1 MLSLLLRT
9 LPIVL
14 AAIVGGMVANWLANR
29 PQLATQTGLYAPA
42 PTLLGLAVPLVE
54 AAPMPSASRYKLG
67 GRIEPRDVVR
77 LTAQQ
82 AGRVTFLAGQE
93 GDRMAGGAVVVAL
106 DDDALRPEYR
116 SAWAAL
122 SGDMAAQ
129 QNAQTQLYQQLY
141 GQRQPTMGG
150 PGYDAYE
157 RMATPFYNMFQSFM
171 RGAPGGGPGSG
182 APMMTQAQ
190 AQRSPSAANNARA
203 DYERQQAALVG
214 AQARLDALDQRLRDR
229 RSIAPYASVIMAR
242 YVRVG
247 DEVQAGQPLA
257 DLADPDQLDLRI
269 EAPADLALNL
279 KVGDQLPV
287 SLDHSNL
294 WATVS
299 QIFPG
304 ADPVRHTVTIKA
316 ALPSGTAAAPGMFG
330 LAWISQP
337 GGGGQSA
344 TAPGIPRS
352 AIVYRGSLPA
362 AFVANPQGEAEM
374 RILRLGEASDD
385 RVAILSGLQIGD
397 KVVANPAPDLKS
409 GDSLFRTR

>member
-14 AAIVGGMVANWLANR
+14 AAIIGGMVANWLASR
-29 PQLATQTGLYAPA
+29 PELATQTGLDAPA
-42 PTLLGLAVPLVE
+42 PAFLGVAVPLVE
-54 AAPMPSASRYKLG
+54 ATPMPSASRYKLG
-67 GRIEPRDVVR
+67 GRIEPRNVVR

-82 AGRVTFLAGQE
+82 SGRVAFLAGQE
-93 GDRMAGGAVVVAL
+93 GDRLAGGAVVVAL

-129 QNAQTQLYQQLY
+129 QNAQTQLYQQLH

-157 RMATPFYNMFQSFM
+157 RMVTPFYNMFQSFAG
-171 RGAPGGGPGSG
+171 GAPGGGGPGAA

-214 AQARLDALDQRLRDR
+214 SQARLDALDQRLRDR

-269 EAPADLALNL
+269 EAPADLAL
-279 KVGDQLPV
+279 QY
-287 SLDHSNL
+287 SRS
-294 WATVS
+294 ATS
-299 QIFPG
+299 C
-304 ADPVRHTVTIKA
+304 R
-316 ALPSGTAAAPGMFG
+316 S
-330 LAWISQP
+330 AWIIRTC
-337 GGGGQSA
+337 GRWCR
-344 TAPGIPRS
+344 RS
-352 AIVYRGSLPA
+352 
-362 AFVANPQGEAEM
+362 F
-374 RILRLGEASDD
+374 
-385 RVAILSGLQIGD
+385 
-397 KVVANPAPDLKS
+397 PAPIP
-409 GDSLFRTR
+409 FAIP